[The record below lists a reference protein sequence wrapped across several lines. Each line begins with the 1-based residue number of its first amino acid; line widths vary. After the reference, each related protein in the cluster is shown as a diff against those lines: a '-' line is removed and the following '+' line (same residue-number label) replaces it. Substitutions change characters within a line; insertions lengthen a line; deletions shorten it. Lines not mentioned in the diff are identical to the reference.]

1 METLWSEQFF
11 MKEDLSF
18 TSFYMEAFL
27 YILGLYAYYA
37 STGLWPRQN
46 FCDCLISQNRQAKY
60 S

>member
-1 METLWSEQFF
+1 

-46 FCDCLISQNRQAKY
+46 FCDCLISQNRRAKY